1 VIVIDANLLLY
12 AHNPRAT
19 EHDASRMWFQSVLSG
34 TELVRF
40 AWLTIWAFL
49 RISTNP
55 RVFEQPLSTTEAE
68 ELVSSWL
75 AQPAAG
81 ILEPGERHWEI
92 LKGLVQSGQS
102 RGPLVMGAA
111 LAAIAIE
118 HGATLFTTDRDF
130 ARFAG
135 LTCRNPLAPER

>member
-1 VIVIDANLLLY
+1 MILIDANLLLY

-55 RVFEQPLSTTEAE
+55 RVFEQRCDVVQAE
-68 ELVSSWL
+68 TG
-75 AQPAAG
+75 AQPPQVADTHV
-81 ILEPGERHWEI
+81 ER
-92 LKGLVQSGQS
+92 
-102 RGPLVMGAA
+102 
-111 LAAIAIE
+111 
-118 HGATLFTTDRDF
+118 
-130 ARFAG
+130 
-135 LTCRNPLAPER
+135 LTGR